1 MFELG
6 VVWIIKKVYKEILY
20 IHAETMWGSKKLTKE
35 YHVYFYNTNK
45 ALEICNDINETNMS
59 RIKYQN
65 IFKN

>member
-1 MFELG
+1 
-6 VVWIIKKVYKEILY
+6 
-20 IHAETMWGSKKLTKE
+20 MWGSKKLTKE